1 MTYSTEQLIQILDDE
16 LRATWKGE
24 RILLSSPE
32 RLSNPVVAKAL
43 GAEKLSKVFAY
54 QDFQKQVQQYQL
66 EHHVSGILW
75 QTCTFRTHDVRYP
88 ELHHQ
93 LVPVPGDKETL
104 IDAKSSVLE
113 FWWAAAQN
121 MALWSAGH
129 TPYPIEKYLV
139 QQMTHDAE
147 WVEVAAGREELY
159 LSLCWGDPKECH
171 YQWAW
176 PDSRCERVIASE
188 QKPMLSNL

>member
-1 MTYSTEQLIQILDDE
+1 MTYSTEQLVQILDDE

-24 RILLSSPE
+24 RILLSSSD

-54 QDFQKQVQQYQL
+54 QDFQKQVQQYQRD
-66 EHHVSGILW
+66 HHVSGIIW
-75 QTCTFRTHDVRYP
+75 QTCRFGDSEVRYP

-104 IDAKSSVLE
+104 MAAKASVLE
-113 FWWAAAQN
+113 FWWNESAE
-121 MALWSAGH
+121 MLLWLAGH
-129 TPYPIEKYLV
+129 HPHQLKKRDVE
-139 QQMTHDAE
+139 QMTREAE
-147 WVEVAAGREELY
+147 WVEVAAGKDELY

-176 PDSRCERVIASE
+176 PDSRCERVIASSST
-188 QKPMLSNL
+188 PIMSNL

>member
-1 MTYSTEQLIQILDDE
+1 MPYSTEELIQILDQE

-24 RILLSSPE
+24 RILLSSPD

-54 QDFQKQVQQYQL
+54 QDFQKQVQQYQR
-66 EHHVSGILW
+66 EHSVSGIVW
-75 QTCTFRTHDVRYP
+75 SVCTFKGDDIRYP

-93 LVPVPGDKETL
+93 LVPVPGDKDIL
-104 IDAKSSVLE
+104 IRAKPDIVA
-113 FWWAAAQN
+113 FWWRATVG
-121 MALWSAGH
+121 MLFWSAGH
-129 TPYPIEKYLV
+129 TPLQINRSLV
-139 QQMTHDAE
+139 EEQINDAE
-147 WVEVAAGREELY
+147 WLEVTAGQDELY

-188 QKPMLSNL
+188 RKPLLSNL

>member
-1 MTYSTEQLIQILDDE
+1 MTYSTEQLIQILDRE

-24 RILLSSPE
+24 RILLSSPD

-43 GAEKLSKVFAY
+43 GTEKLSKVFAY
-54 QDFQKQVQQYQL
+54 QDFQKQVQQYQI
-66 EHHVSGILW
+66 EHHVSGIVW
-75 QTCTFRTHDVRYP
+75 QTCTFGCHHVRYP

-93 LVPVPGDKETL
+93 LVPVPGDKRIL
-104 IDAKSSVLE
+104 INAKPSVLE
-113 FWWAAAQN
+113 FWQLASEGMN
-121 MALWSAGH
+121 FWSAGH
-129 TPYPIEKYLV
+129 TPHPLDRYIVE
-139 QQMTHDAE
+139 QMICDAE
-147 WVEVAAGREELY
+147 WIEVTAGQEEVY

-188 QKPMLSNL
+188 RKPMLSNL

>member
-1 MTYSTEQLIQILDDE
+1 MTYSTEQLIQILDQE

-24 RILLSSPE
+24 RILLSSSD

-66 EHHVSGILW
+66 DHGVSGIVW
-75 QTCTFRTHDVRYP
+75 SVCTFNGYDVRYP

-93 LVPVPGDKETL
+93 LVPVPGDKEIL
-104 IDAKSSVLE
+104 MGAKADVLD
-113 FWWAAAQN
+113 FWWSAS
-121 MALWSAGH
+121 MGMTFWSAGH
-129 TPYPIEKYLV
+129 TPYPIERFLV
-139 QQMTHDAE
+139 ENMVQEAE
-147 WVEVAAGREELY
+147 WLEVTAGQGELY

-188 QKPMLSNL
+188 RKPLLSNL

>member
-1 MTYSTEQLIQILDDE
+1 MTYSTEQLVHILDEE

-24 RILLSSPE
+24 RILLSSSD

-43 GAEKLSKVFAY
+43 GTEKLSKVFAY

-66 EHHVSGILW
+66 EHGVSGIVW
-75 QTCTFRTHDVRYP
+75 QTCRFGESEVRYP

-104 IDAKSSVLE
+104 MAAKISVLE
-113 FWWAAAQN
+113 FWWTEAAE
-121 MALWSAGH
+121 MLLWLAGH
-129 TPYPIEKYLV
+129 PPHQTEQHVV
-139 QQMTHDAE
+139 QQMITESE
-147 WVEVAAGREELY
+147 WVEVAAGKEELY
-159 LSLCWGDPKECH
+159 LSMCWGDPKECH

-176 PDSRCERVIASE
+176 PDSRCERVIASAA
-188 QKPMLSNL
+188 KPIMTNL

>member
-1 MTYSTEQLIQILDDE
+1 MTYSTEQLIQILDQE

-24 RILLSSPE
+24 RVLLSSSE

-43 GAEKLSKVFAY
+43 GDEKLSKVFAY

-66 EHHVSGILW
+66 DHQVSGLLW
-75 QTCTFRTHDVRYP
+75 QTCSFRGHHVRYP

-93 LVPVPGDKETL
+93 LIPVPGDKDVL
-104 IDAKSSVLE
+104 MGAKASVLR
-113 FWWAAAQN
+113 FWWLASEG
-121 MALWSAGH
+121 LTFWSAGH
-129 TPYPIEKYLV
+129 SPRLLERRAVEELAR
-139 QQMTHDAE
+139 DAE
-147 WVEVAAGREELY
+147 WVEVASGQNELY
-159 LSLCWGDPKECH
+159 MSLCWGHPKECH

-188 QKPMLSNL
+188 REPMLSNL